1 MPRRRR
7 LRALL
12 LRASLLAVLPAAI
25 GAQATSQGAA
35 VPDSTAT
42 HTVKRGDTL
51 WDLAARYLG
60 NPYRWPQLYRLNQ
73 PRIQDPDVIEPGW
86 VLVISGTGAVAGR
99 DSVATS
105 EGKTG
110 GDSVAPPPSR
120 PASGGSGARPT
131 STPSANTIAL
141 SALWATRRR
150 EAQRVPYLD
159 ELRGGPSTARITLPP
174 PRIATA
180 GVRAVQLYDE
190 VRLVMPAGSSA
201 PVGTQLLAVR
211 HAETL
216 KGIGRVAIPTGVLRV
231 LTTGAETT
239 AQLVTQYDQVTE
251 GQMVVPTWAPEA
263 VTDSVPVTVATG
275 PTTAVL
281 WIAGAALLPA
291 PGTAILLARGSGD
304 GLRVGDQV
312 TLEKRIPARRRRDP
326 APAPI
331 DVAVAQVV
339 RVTRAGASAVLL
351 SRVEG
356 GIEVGTTGRV
366 TARLP

>member
-7 LRALL
+7 LRAVI
-12 LRASLLAVLPAAI
+12 LRASLLAVVPAAM
-25 GAQATSQGAA
+25 GAQATSTGTPA
-35 VPDSTAT
+35 PDSAAT

-86 VLVISGTGAVAGR
+86 VLVLSGSGMAAGR
-99 DSVATS
+99 DAAAAPDELVGRDT
-105 EGKTG
+105 
-110 GDSVAPPPSR
+110 VAPSPARPAPGGVGAR
-120 PASGGSGARPT
+120 PASSGNAVV
-131 STPSANTIAL
+131 L

-150 EAQRVPYLD
+150 EAQRVPYLE
-159 ELRGGPSTARITLPP
+159 ELRGGPPTARIALPP

-180 GVRAVQLYDE
+180 GERAVQLYDE
-190 VRLVMPAGSSA
+190 VRIVMPAGSSA
-201 PVGTQLLAVR
+201 AVGTQLLTVR
-211 HAETL
+211 QAETL

-231 LTTGAETT
+231 LSTGAETT

-251 GQMVVPTWAPEA
+251 GQMVVPSWAPEA
-263 VTDSVPVTVATG
+263 VTDSVPEAVSTG

-281 WIAGAALLPA
+281 WIAGAALLPT

-312 TLEKRIPARRRRDP
+312 TLEKRDPPRRRRDP
-326 APAPI
+326 VPAPI
-331 DVAVAQVV
+331 DIAVAQVV
-339 RVTRAGASAVLL
+339 RVTRAGASAILL